1 MIYPKF
7 LSCGYY
13 SSYYHELYM
22 GLSFVFCLIFSIS
35 LLEKFRVSKRFS
47 VVKWRLRGSSLLLL
61 FKEHCFAKKKLKSLT
76 FFSWNLLHTH
86 FRGKEVEWVV
96 YFYYSKTFLIMS
108 NKLLYF
114 SVYELIYKLFEN
126 KTRQLNNSCVKNIV
140 FRFWFFLVASNLFL
154 NYYLL
159 LTLFE
164 YGIKRRSSYLQ

>member
-1 MIYPKF
+1 
-7 LSCGYY
+7 
-13 SSYYHELYM
+13 
-22 GLSFVFCLIFSIS
+22 
-35 LLEKFRVSKRFS
+35 
-47 VVKWRLRGSSLLLL
+47 
-61 FKEHCFAKKKLKSLT
+61 
-76 FFSWNLLHTH
+76 
-86 FRGKEVEWVV
+86 
-96 YFYYSKTFLIMS
+96 MS

-126 KTRQLNNSCVKNIV
+126 KTKQLNNSRVKNIV

>member
-1 MIYPKF
+1 
-7 LSCGYY
+7 
-13 SSYYHELYM
+13 
-22 GLSFVFCLIFSIS
+22 
-35 LLEKFRVSKRFS
+35 
-47 VVKWRLRGSSLLLL
+47 
-61 FKEHCFAKKKLKSLT
+61 
-76 FFSWNLLHTH
+76 
-86 FRGKEVEWVV
+86 
-96 YFYYSKTFLIMS
+96 MS

-126 KTRQLNNSCVKNIV
+126 KTRQLNNSRVKNFV

>member
-1 MIYPKF
+1 
-7 LSCGYY
+7 
-13 SSYYHELYM
+13 
-22 GLSFVFCLIFSIS
+22 
-35 LLEKFRVSKRFS
+35 
-47 VVKWRLRGSSLLLL
+47 
-61 FKEHCFAKKKLKSLT
+61 
-76 FFSWNLLHTH
+76 
-86 FRGKEVEWVV
+86 
-96 YFYYSKTFLIMS
+96 MS

-126 KTRQLNNSCVKNIV
+126 KTRQLNNSRVKNIV